1 MDVGLGRFHLED
13 VPRIIAGENRQLIGK
28 TAPAHGLCLD
38 AVFTD
43 EDSLEAAVIR
53 LSKVV

>member
-1 MDVGLGRFHLED
+1 MDVGLGRFQPED
-13 VPRIIAGENRQLIGK
+13 VPCIIAGENRQLIGK

-38 AVFTD
+38 TVFTD

-53 LSKVV
+53 LSIVV